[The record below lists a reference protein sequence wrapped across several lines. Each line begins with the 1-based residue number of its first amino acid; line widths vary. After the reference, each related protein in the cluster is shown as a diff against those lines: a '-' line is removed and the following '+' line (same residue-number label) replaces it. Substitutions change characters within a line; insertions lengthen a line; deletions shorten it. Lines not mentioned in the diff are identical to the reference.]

1 MANGSLK
8 GKVAIVTGSS
18 KGIGRAI
25 ALRLARDG
33 ASVVVN
39 GRNEADIAAVVNEI
53 KKAKGKA
60 IGVRSDVSIA
70 KDVERLAAET
80 VKQFKRI
87 DILVNNAGVL
97 DMKACAEMT
106 EQEWDRILDINLKGY
121 FLCARASAAQMVK
134 QKSGGKIVN
143 IASIAGMRA
152 YPGCA
157 AYNASKAGIISLT
170 QTLALELAKE
180 KINVNAIAP
189 GAIETAMTKNVLEDK
204 HVYQQML
211 ANIPWGRIGKPE
223 DIANAVAFLV
233 SSDADYI
240 TGAVLVVD
248 GGWTAHL

>member
-1 MANGSLK
+1 MPNGSLK

-39 GRNEADIAAVVNEI
+39 GRNESDIAAVVNEI

-60 IGVRSDVSIA
+60 IGVRADVSVA
-70 KDVERLAAET
+70 ADVERLIAET
-80 VKQFKRI
+80 LKAFKRL
-87 DILVNNAGVL
+87 DIMVNNAGVL
-97 DMKACAEMT
+97 DMKACSQMSE
-106 EQEWDRILDINLKGY
+106 EEWDRILGINLKGY
-121 FLCARASAAQMVK
+121 FLCAKAAAAQMAK

-143 IASIAGMRA
+143 IASVAGMRA

-170 QTLALELAKE
+170 QSMALELAKA

-189 GAIETAMTKNVLEDK
+189 GAIETAMTKNVLADK

-211 ANIPWGRIGKPE
+211 ASIPWGRIGKPE
-223 DIANAVAFLV
+223 DVANAVAFLV
-233 SSDADYI
+233 SGDADYI
-240 TGAVLVVD
+240 TGTTLVVD
-248 GGWTAHL
+248 GGWMAHL